1 MLLAGHAYR
10 VSLSAL
16 TLGAGGEE
24 GAKQKEKDW
33 LEDWPLQKFSS
44 A

>member
-16 TLGAGGEE
+16 TLGAGGGEGE
-24 GAKQKEKDW
+24 GAKQ
-33 LEDWPLQKFSS
+33 
-44 A
+44 